1 MKRLKNIVV
10 LLLFL
15 CLLAWGG
22 LGIEHIES
30 ETFALSDY
38 QPKLFLYRPL
48 KIQRVYQYSKS
59 GEIIEYK
66 SGKDYEVNYI
76 NGTIRRTENS
86 SIPDYT
92 EHTVLYDKD
101 GNFSFSSEPRNP
113 ELNIEY
119 QVLVD
124 YTTFFSPLRSVSP
137 RKGLEK
143 TILKLKSGEDVKIL
157 LCGDSIAAGAQT
169 TGLYYYDDHMKTTF
183 FGLTDSFIEDNYDV
197 NCDAVLYGED
207 GTSLQFMMDNIE
219 KIVAE
224 QPDMVMIEFGMND
237 HLGADAMNR
246 TDKFRE
252 DLSYCVTFLKDS
264 KIDVLLI
271 GFFQQNTDWVEENQ
285 EATKAYNNVIEEVA
299 REHNV
304 PFADVYTKWQSI
316 ARKMMIEDMTSDYMH
331 HPTDFGH
338 KVYFSEIVPFFMEKE
353 MRSVRNYLY

>member
-1 MKRLKNIVV
+1 M
-10 LLLFL
+10 
-15 CLLAWGG
+15 
-22 LGIEHIES
+22 
-30 ETFALSDY
+30 
-38 QPKLFLYRPL
+38 
-48 KIQRVYQYSKS
+48 
-59 GEIIEYK
+59 
-66 SGKDYEVNYI
+66 
-76 NGTIRRTENS
+76 
-86 SIPDYT
+86 
-92 EHTVLYDKD
+92 
-101 GNFSFSSEPRNP
+101 
-113 ELNIEY
+113 
-119 QVLVD
+119 
-124 YTTFFSPLRSVSP
+124 
-137 RKGLEK
+137 
-143 TILKLKSGEDVKIL
+143 KLKSGEDVKIL

-183 FGLTDSFIEDNYDV
+183 LGLTDSFIEDNYDV
-197 NCDAVLYGED
+197 HCDAVLYGED
-207 GTSLQFMMDNIE
+207 GTSLPFMMDNIE

-252 DLSYCVTFLKDS
+252 DLSYCVTLLKDS

-271 GFFQQNTDWVEENQ
+271 GFFQQNTDWAEENQ

-316 ARKMMIEDMTSDYMH
+316 ARKRMIEDMTSDYMH